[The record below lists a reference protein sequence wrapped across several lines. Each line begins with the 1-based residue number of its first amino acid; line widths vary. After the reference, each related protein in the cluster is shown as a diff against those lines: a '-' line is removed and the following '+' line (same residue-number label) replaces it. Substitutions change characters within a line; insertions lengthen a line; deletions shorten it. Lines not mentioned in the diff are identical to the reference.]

1 MTSEYK
7 SNTHIDQ
14 LVKHGDYIFKHHAK
28 KQAESSFRTL
38 LRSLY
43 KPCDNLNGH
52 VPSLKKNLSLHTLL
66 HLCCSFLEQSSFIF
80 KITSDR
86 S

>member
-28 KQAESSFRTL
+28 KQAGSSFRTL

-52 VPSLKKNLSLHTLL
+52 VPSLKKTFPFTRSFTLL
-66 HLCCSFLEQSSFIF
+66 PLFWSRAVLFL
-80 KITSDR
+80 K
-86 S
+86 

>member
-1 MTSEYK
+1 MTLEYK

-28 KQAESSFRTL
+28 KQAGSSFKTL
-38 LRSLY
+38 LQSLY
-43 KPCDNLNGH
+43 KPCDNLNGY
-52 VPSLKKNLSLHTLL
+52 VPSLKKTFPFTHSFTLL
-66 HLCCSFLEQSSFIF
+66 ALFLEQSSFIF
-80 KITSDR
+80 KMTSDR